1 MEDRS
6 GLCLET
12 LRVPAAAAAGQGLPS
27 GNMRGKRPIVGEQ
40 KAVTAL
46 RVLQSCARERSCLCT
61 VDNPVSLRWARSYRN
76 RPCCCNA
83 DEVGAVSSA
92 LAWNRDELNIC
103 SLLAGTLY

>member
-1 MEDRS
+1 MSRN
-6 GLCLET
+6 

-27 GNMRGKRPIVGEQ
+27 GIMRGKRPIVGEQ

-61 VDNPVSLRWARSYRN
+61 VGNPVSLRWARSYRN